1 MNPLCEL
8 ADQTWRYLQDLIDGM
23 EEENQLFLGDTRR
36 FFEERL
42 SIYEK
47 QRKELENHVEILVE
61 EMNRLSDQ
69 LELPRISFDHSIRTL
84 KEKKNFINEKIIQLK
99 DLVIQQDKELMK
111 FREFIL
117 RKNQILGNE
126 QININ
131 QVRIILLKIFFD
143 RSFFFI
149 QIISTNQAKTV
160 LCDLDNQLNQFKENI
175 RVLFHQIHS
184 INSEISSKYENE
196 VNSFVSLD
204 NDNELSWLS
213 TYHPL
218 TAVSLHSQLTNEYQN
233 QRKILLDEIVHLRA
247 ELHQSAPP
255 PPSDLLEELTN
266 LRLRKRYLT
275 LLSSIST

>member
-47 QRKELENHVEILVE
+47 QRKELEHHLEILVE

-99 DLVIQQDKELMK
+99 DFIIQQDKELMK

-143 RSFFFI
+143 RSFFSFRLSRLI
-149 QIISTNQAKTV
+149 KRKQFYAILIIN
-160 LCDLDNQLNQFKENI
+160 
-175 RVLFHQIHS
+175 
-184 INSEISSKYENE
+184 
-196 VNSFVSLD
+196 
-204 NDNELSWLS
+204 
-213 TYHPL
+213 
-218 TAVSLHSQLTNEYQN
+218 
-233 QRKILLDEIVHLRA
+233 
-247 ELHQSAPP
+247 
-255 PPSDLLEELTN
+255 
-266 LRLRKRYLT
+266 
-275 LLSSIST
+275 